1 MNDLDNR
8 IISIFTLILNKNSH
22 GNKDI
27 KTLYDLVGDMDTFLK
42 IVARFSGRKV
52 QFPTLKEVEESLT
65 TALIYY
71 YREQGYT
78 WKEIRAVMPVDF
90 SPEGYSMKIKSLNSF
105 ILKSL
110 KEVMQED
117 SKSKQI

>member
-1 MNDLDNR
+1 MTGLDNR
-8 IISIFTLILNKNSH
+8 ILSIFTLILNKNSH

-27 KTLYDLVGDMDTFLK
+27 KTLYELVDDMETFLK
-42 IVARFSGRKV
+42 IIARFSGRKV
-52 QFPTLKEVEESLT
+52 QFPTVKEVEESLT
-65 TALIYY
+65 TALIYF

-78 WKEIRAVMPVDF
+78 WKEIRAIMPVDF

-110 KEVMQED
+110 KEVMKED
-117 SKSKQI
+117 NKSKQI

>member
-1 MNDLDNR
+1 MTGLDNR
-8 IISIFTLILNKNSH
+8 ILSIFTLILNKNSH

-27 KTLYDLVGDMDTFLK
+27 KTLYELVDDMETFLK
-42 IVARFSGRKV
+42 IIARFSGRKV
-52 QFPTLKEVEESLT
+52 QFPTVKEVEESLT
-65 TALIYY
+65 TALIYF

-78 WKEIRAVMPVDF
+78 WKEIRAIMPVDF

-110 KEVMQED
+110 KEIMKED
-117 SKSKQI
+117 NKSKQI

>member
-1 MNDLDNR
+1 MIDLDNK
-8 IISIFTLILNKNSH
+8 ILSIFTLILNKNSH

-27 KTLYDLVGDMDTFLK
+27 KTIYELVGDMETFLK
-42 IVARFSGRKV
+42 IIARFSGRKV

-110 KEVMQED
+110 KEVMHED

>member
-1 MNDLDNR
+1 MTGLDNR
-8 IISIFTLILNKNSH
+8 ILSIFTLILNKNSH

-27 KTLYDLVGDMDTFLK
+27 KTLYELVDNMETFLK
-42 IVARFSGRKV
+42 IIARFSGRKV
-52 QFPTLKEVEESLT
+52 QFPTVKEVEESLT
-65 TALIYY
+65 TALIYF

-78 WKEIRAVMPVDF
+78 WKEIRAIMPVDF

-110 KEVMQED
+110 KEVMKED
-117 SKSKQI
+117 NKSKQI

>member
-1 MNDLDNR
+1 MTGLDNR
-8 IISIFTLILNKNSH
+8 VLSIFTLLLNKNSH
-22 GNKDI
+22 GNRDMR
-27 KTLYDLVGDMDTFLK
+27 TLYDLVDDIDVFLK
-42 IVARFSGRKV
+42 ILARFNGRRV
-52 QFPTLKEVEESLT
+52 QFPTLKEVEDSLT

-110 KEVMQED
+110 KEVMHED